1 MENRKYYTVR
11 EFCDNVGSDLN
22 GFIDEVATINRNVSD
37 EEKKAY
43 AGSYPVVAE
52 MLTNAMKRKPSV
64 GSAHISTGQML
75 LEYKLPAASAW
86 CDLVLLGDNDAGGQE
101 VIIVELKNYLKNNDD
116 APGDYEGLMLHKG
129 MAIKHPAD
137 QVKGY
142 TEYCRRFHST
152 VHDYGANVNGCVYFT
167 QPLDLEPY
175 SQAPNDKLT
184 SEYPMYNK
192 ETSAD
197 LAEYIINRID
207 KGNEEFATR
216 FVDGFYQ
223 QDRNILRQ
231 VAKNLQAQEE
241 TAKPFVLLDEQRLGF
256 NLVMSILQKRVKD
269 GKKEVIIVQGPPG
282 SGKSAIAI
290 NVWIEAVM
298 KYAENEDCGNI
309 VYVTTN
315 SCQYDNWQSIFN
327 KYGKS
332 YNAKNFII
340 RSNDFNPGMSGPK
353 ASRVL
358 LPLMRKIDTK
368 YVREDNPKSL
378 KYEFYE
384 DYVRYM
390 EKHNMTENYKDNL
403 HFMSV
408 VDEAHSLINP
418 AKKGFRTNKPSGW
431 CFQMGP
437 QAYHIIR
444 ESQVSVFLMDD
455 KQSFRDNEST
465 NIEDIEELAAHLGA
479 KVSKISLEGL
489 QFRCAGSKDYVEWV
503 EKLFTNSPIHNHND
517 WKSNF
522 KVNIVD
528 YPSDM
533 ENVLRHQTEGSKVT
547 CRILSSYSVDWNSSD
562 NLDIEHSNSETPYDF
577 VLEDKN
583 GKIWQRH
590 WNYSKEYDVFIQS
603 KRGSKMNEDPLSEVG
618 CPYIARGFDFDYIGL
633 LWLDDIIVRDGKWM
647 VSINNVKETGI
658 LTTKKRATEEQKLL
672 IKQKV
677 IKGKMKDID
686 IIPAFNKAM
695 PAATALFESVAQ
707 AYRINMT
714 RAMKELTIYI
724 KDPETREFIKSLL

>member
-1 MENRKYYTVR
+1 MIYTVR
-11 EFCDNVGSDLN
+11 EFCDFVGSDLN
-22 GFIDEVATINRNVSD
+22 GFIDEVASINRNVSD

-197 LAEYIINRID
+197 LADYIINRID

-298 KYAENEDCGNI
+298 KYAENDDCGNI
-309 VYVTTN
+309 VYVTT
-315 SCQYDNWQSIFN
+315 SSSQADNWQSIFS
-327 KYGKS
+327 KYGKNYS
-332 YNAKNFII
+332 AKDLTLKSNA
-340 RSNDFNPGMSGPK
+340 FNPGMSGGK
-353 ASRVL
+353 MKDVL
-358 LPLMRKIDTK
+358 LPKMRRLDSK
-368 YVREDNPKSL
+368 YVREDNPNSL
-378 KYEFYE
+378 KYEYYE
-384 DYVRYM
+384 DYVNYM
-390 EKHNMTENYKDNL
+390 IEHNMTKNYKDNL

-408 VDEAHSLINP
+408 VDEAHALINP
-418 AKKGFRTNKPSGW
+418 AKEGFRSNKTSGW

-444 ESQVSVFLMDD
+444 ESQVSVFFMDD

-465 NIEDIEELAAHLGA
+465 NIADIEQLATHLGA
-479 KVSKISLEGL
+479 HVSKVSLDGM
-489 QFRCAGSKDYVEWV
+489 QFRCAGSKEYVDWV
-503 EKLFTNSPIHNHND
+503 EKLFTNSPVNNHKE
-517 WKSNF
+517 WKENF
-522 KVNIVD
+522 KINIVD

-533 ENVLRHQTEGSKVT
+533 EAVLRQHISEGNSS
-547 CRILSSYSVDWNSSD
+547 CRILSSYTRKWNSSKE
-562 NLDIEHSNSETPYDF
+562 LDSEHSEEDVPYDF
-577 VLEDKN
+577 DLADK
-583 GKIWQRH
+583 GGRRWQRY
-590 WNYSKEYDVFIQS
+590 WNNPSGYDVFVQS
-603 KRGSKMNEDPLSEVG
+603 RRGSKMAEDPLSEVG
-618 CPYIARGFDFDYIGL
+618 CPYVVRGFDYDYIGL
-633 LWLDDIIVRDGKWM
+633 LWLEDIFIRDGKWL
-647 VSINNVKETGI
+647 VSIDNVKETSI
-658 LTTKKRATEEQKLL
+658 PTTRSRAVEEQKEL
-672 IKQKV
+672 IRSKV
-677 IKGKMKDID
+677 LKKKMSDID
-686 IIPAFNKAM
+686 VVPAFDPM
-695 PAATALFESVAQ
+695 FPAATALFDSVAQ